1 MHQQAFAGEMVAR
14 QKNRYIAP
22 AARSAIATCNPLRVH
37 SLQFDLE
44 TSCLHQ
50 LEAMDSKELDSKIN
64 FAERRVLLVQSR
76 YAEHK
81 VKASHLLKSLERQ
94 HKELEEVKKEWI
106 RKKNLEEERVRIEVN
121 EIKKAHRHSIEDL
134 RLRYEAER
142 ANKLLDIKS
151 AIKQKEAEIEV
162 WQRRR
167 SEAVMETKAQEGQIN
182 AQNQAKINEL
192 LRDEQSASRRGVVR
206 QMRLLSAP
214 NVFSMNLEHRR
225 PTGMKRRTPNW
236 G

>member
-1 MHQQAFAGEMVAR
+1 
-14 QKNRYIAP
+14 
-22 AARSAIATCNPLRVH
+22 
-37 SLQFDLE
+37 
-44 TSCLHQ
+44 
-50 LEAMDSKELDSKIN
+50 MDSKEVDAKIA
-64 FAERRVLLVQSR
+64 FAERKVLLMQARLVEQ
-76 YAEHK
+76 K
-81 VKASHLLKSLERQ
+81 NKANHQLRSLERQ
-94 HKELEEVKKEWI
+94 SKELEEVKKEWI
-106 RKKNLEEERVRIEVN
+106 RKKSLEEERVRIELN

-142 ANKLLDIKS
+142 TNKLLDIKS

-167 SEAVMETKAQEGQIN
+167 SEAIMETKAQEGQIN

-214 NVFSMNLEHRR
+214 NVFSMNLEHQR
-225 PTGMKRRTPNW
+225 PTGMKRRQPSW
-236 G
+236 R